1 MQRGA
6 VPQWYPLGWDF
17 VCFKL
22 GHLLCCSPR
31 GAVETHADYRPIF
44 DSLRLSLYGLS
55 IMASFIN

>member
-6 VPQWYPLGWDF
+6 GPQWYPLGWDF

-22 GHLLCCSPR
+22 RHLLCRSPR
-31 GAVETHADYRPIF
+31 GAVETHADYRPILN
-44 DSLRLSLYGLS
+44 SLRLSLYGLS